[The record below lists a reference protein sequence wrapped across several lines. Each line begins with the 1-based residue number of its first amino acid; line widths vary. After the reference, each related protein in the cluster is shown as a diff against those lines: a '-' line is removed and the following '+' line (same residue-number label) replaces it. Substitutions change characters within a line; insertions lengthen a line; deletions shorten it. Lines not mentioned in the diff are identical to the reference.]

1 MKNFYPL
8 FHLLLFIK
16 RTNKILVLL
25 FSLLL
30 FNISPAAPGDP
41 DDTLTFFGPR
51 PIFTNGGKPNV
62 IVDDFAWLDSYRS
75 TQEQTEITATI
86 SEWSQAGIGYAAYY
100 ALGSV
105 ESPDAI
111 VAMGDAGKA
120 YDLDGT
126 ALDWFMFT
134 RSTHR
139 NYLIDAGKTA
149 IDLGA
154 NYLMLDNAALNNL
167 GTLSFD
173 SENISAFR
181 DYLSANYTVGELASM
196 GVSEV
201 STFDYADYLK
211 SAEGGSYTD
220 TDSLNDNIPGDD
232 LWYAWIEAVEGV
244 ERAFYEQW
252 TSELRSYAL
261 STHSRNVYLGA
272 NRSVGP
278 SQWAN
283 IDKLD
288 YAMSET
294 FIDTLGYPFYN
305 LDHVYKNARNFN
317 KRFWSWGFPAN
328 TGQFNG
334 SYEPYGNL
342 HITELSKLFLAETL
356 AAGGLHQIPIDWV
369 SYYHDDARLSTLQP
383 YYSFARSHP
392 ELFNLTE
399 AGEVAVLYNEA
410 FEKADTSNYTPGY
423 QGIMMLL
430 ADSHRS
436 FDVVFAG
443 DPENRDGDDPFTTKD
458 LSGYKAVILPN
469 TQMLTDA
476 QVIKLENYMNDG
488 GILIGLGQVANQDE
502 NGNDVSTSR
511 TLDNYFTTDGTTLVG
526 SGKAICFTNNLGDL
540 YHGNS
545 ATSYSEFEWEVTSQ
559 NLIDTANYRSTW
571 SSSVDT
577 HLSQDFHGTTLPHT
591 VHHHRYLDS
600 EDGSHI
606 YQIVNRDINMTADV
620 DNQTINSTSD
630 TICSVAIPEG
640 FTSTS
645 VTLSWMTVESPTA
658 TPLSFTPDGDHLEF
672 TLPGFNI
679 WGILK
684 VGTAAEAPTP
694 VDEKPEAN
702 FNLLDAASGYRP
714 DKLESDG
721 IFEYNYNYWKGG
733 NHGSVP
739 WEIPYWATDDNEVDL
754 VRFYYRY
761 STDRASW
768 GSWTLFST
776 EDVSGSNISDTISF
790 NAPDG
795 EGHYQFRIQAVDD
808 QGQEELVDN
817 TRDETAYGF
826 DETDPEA
833 PANVQE
839 ATYETGTWIEDPSS
853 LTFTWDAPTDNL
865 SGHSGANVTIS
876 THSTVIAEETL
887 GTNIHTWSP
896 SLSGLVDGEKYR
908 FSYRNEDE
916 AGNWATTYTPFTFR
930 YGALPVADPETPT
943 VTEGDGQL
951 TVNWTNPSDVNF
963 SNVILYYREAGD
975 IYASWTSGPQ
985 SPDSSSVT
993 LDVTGLINDTAYQVR
1008 ISSVSTGGREGN
1020 EIIIDGSYTP
1030 QEGLGGGETETS
1042 DLVGPTDLTLEDNTA
1057 NVRSEW
1063 TDNDTDETG
1072 YVIEKRLQGDS
1083 TWTTVATIGPNAQA
1097 FVDNTNIGSDTWEY
1111 RVKAIRDL
1119 ESSDYSSVVSISRT
1133 SGGGGGSVPIAPAN
1147 LVASDMGTEIEI
1159 NWDDLSSNETNFIV
1173 ERRILGDSSWGTVLT
1188 RPANSNQFRDFTAST
1203 GNTYEYR
1210 VKAINGGSHSAYS
1223 NIASVIYGGGGISP
1237 GDTDSVHLTEFSV
1250 EGDITTITIETLSS
1264 RTYKLYI
1271 SDDLE
1276 NWSIFGTRTGTGGSQ
1291 SFIFDR
1297 TSSAA
1302 LSHFG
1307 VSEIP
1312 ACFFTVELVP

>member
-1 MKNFYPL
+1 MKNFSPSCY
-8 FHLLLFIK
+8 LLLFIK
-16 RTNKILVLL
+16 KTNKILVLL
-25 FSLLL
+25 FTFSL
-30 FNISPAAPGDP
+30 FNITTASPGDP

-75 TQEQTEITATI
+75 TQEQTEIAATI

-100 ALGSV
+100 ALGAV

-111 VAMGDAGKA
+111 DAMGDAGKA

-126 ALDWFMFT
+126 ALNSFMFT

-139 NYLIDAGKTA
+139 DYLIGAGKTA

-154 NYLMLDNAALNNL
+154 NYFMLDNASLNL

-181 DYLSANYTVGELASM
+181 DYLSENYTDGELASM
-196 GVSEV
+196 GVSDV

-220 TDSLNDNIPGDD
+220 TDSLEDNIPGDD
-232 LWYAWIEAVEGV
+232 LWYAWIEAVKGV

-252 TSELRSYAL
+252 TNELRSYAL
-261 STHSRNVYLGA
+261 STYTRDIYLGA

-278 SQWAN
+278 NQWAN

-294 FIDTLGYPFYN
+294 FIDTLGYPYYN

-328 TGQFNG
+328 TGEFNG
-334 SYEPYGNL
+334 SGDPYGNL

-369 SYYHDDARLSTLQP
+369 SYYHDDASLAPLQP
-383 YYSFARSHP
+383 YYEFARSHP

-410 FEKADTSNYTPGY
+410 LEKADTSNYTPGY

-430 ADSHRS
+430 ADSHIP

-443 DPENRDGDDPFTTKD
+443 DPEDRDGVDPFSTKHI
-458 LSGYKAVILPN
+458 SQYKAIVLPN
-469 TQMLTDA
+469 TKMLTDA
-476 QVIKLENYMNDG
+476 QVSKLESYMTDG
-488 GILIGLGQVANQDE
+488 GTLIGLGQIANQDE
-502 NGNDVSTSR
+502 NGNDVSSSR
-511 TLDNYFTTDGTTLVG
+511 TLDDYFTSDGTSTVG
-526 SGKAICFTNNLGDL
+526 SGLAICFTTNLGDI

-545 ATSYSEFEWEVTSQ
+545 ATSYSEFDWEVTTQ
-559 NLIDTANYRSTW
+559 NLIDTASYRSTW
-571 SSSVDT
+571 SSTVDG
-577 HLSQDFHGTTLPHT
+577 HLSQDFSGTSLPST
-591 VHHHRYLDS
+591 VHLHRYLDIDS
-600 EDGSHI
+600 SHI
-606 YQIVNRDINMTADV
+606 YQIVNRDINMTENV
-620 DNQTINSTSD
+620 DNQTMNSTSD
-630 TICSVAIPEG
+630 TTCTVAIPEG
-640 FTSTS
+640 FTAST

-658 TPLSFTPDGDHLEF
+658 TELSFTIDGDHLEF

-684 VGTAAEAPTP
+684 VGSVAAAPTS
-694 VDEKPEAN
+694 VDEKPESN

-714 DKLESDG
+714 DKLESPG
-721 IFEYNYNYWKGG
+721 IFEFNYNYWKGG

-739 WEIPYWATDDNEVDL
+739 WDIPYWATDDNEVDL

-768 GSWTLFST
+768 GSWTLYST

-808 QGQEELVDN
+808 QGQEEFVDN

-833 PANVQE
+833 PTNVQE

-853 LTFTWDAPTDNL
+853 LTFSWDAPTDNL
-865 SGHSGANVTIS
+865 SGHSGANVNIE
-876 THSTVIAEETL
+876 THSTPITQDSL
-887 GTNIHTWSP
+887 GTDVHTWSP
-896 SLSGLVDGEKYR
+896 GLTGLVDGERYM

-916 AGNWATTYTPFTFR
+916 AGNWANKYYPFTFR
-930 YGALPVADPETPT
+930 YGTLPVADPISPS

-951 TVNWTNPSDVNF
+951 TVDWTNPSDVNF
-963 SNVILYYREAGD
+963 SNVIVYSREAGNL
-975 IYASWTSGPQ
+975 YASWTSGPQ
-985 SPDSSSVT
+985 SPDSTSTS
-993 LDVTGLINDTAYQVR
+993 LDLTGLTNDTAYQIR

-1030 QEGLGGGETETS
+1030 QSGLGGGGSEPTELEAPTS
-1042 DLVGPTDLTLEDNTA
+1042 LTLEDNTE
-1057 NVRSEW
+1057 NIRLEW
-1063 TDNDTDETG
+1063 TDNASDETG
-1072 YVIEKRLQGDS
+1072 YVIEKRLQGETS
-1083 TWTTVATIGPNAQA
+1083 WTTVATAGLNAQA
-1097 FVDNTNIGSDTWEY
+1097 FVDLYNIESDTWEY

-1133 SGGGGGSVPIAPAN
+1133 SGGGGSSVPNAPAN
-1147 LVASDMGTEIEI
+1147 LVASDMGTEIEL

-1173 ERRILGDSSWGTVLT
+1173 ERRIQGDSSWGTVLT
-1188 RPANSNQFRDFTAST
+1188 RPANTIQFVDST
-1203 GNTYEYR
+1203 VSGGNTYEYR

-1223 NIASVIYGGGGISP
+1223 NTASVIYGGGISP
-1237 GDTDSVHLTEFSV
+1237 SDPDSVYLSGFTI
-1250 EGDITTITIETLSS
+1250 EGDITTISIETLSS
-1264 RTYKLYI
+1264 RVYKLYI

-1276 NWSIFGTRTGTGGSQ
+1276 NWSIFGTRTGTGGAQ

-1297 TSSAA
+1297 TSSSA

-1312 ACFFTVELVP
+1312 TCFFTVELVP